1 MSNLEKFYNK
11 IFEDIE
17 ILVEEKK
24 INSAIEILEDELDAP
39 YIPIN
44 FQEKFEEKL
53 LELKFEKNYLND
65 EKKIEKIS
73 KIDFFEKNEKKISDL
88 DVIYFFKKFEKNLSE
103 NEIQMLIKKMESK
116 DIYNSKKI
124 IILENIKNLK
134 INKTLYFWNN
144 NTKKMHTLNLE
155 NILFIESIDFFIK
168 TNEKLNNIMSKEPTI
183 IELCYTI
190 VYSFYEYFFPVF
202 VFTYTYNEFVLGII
216 NVVENMLKGTNLN
229 NNEVSKDILKVIKK
243 MK

>member
-24 INSAIEILEDELDAP
+24 INLAIEILEDELDAP

-116 DIYNSKKI
+116 DISNSKKI

-134 INKTLYFWNN
+134 INKTLYF
-144 NTKKMHTLNLE
+144 
-155 NILFIESIDFFIK
+155 
-168 TNEKLNNIMSKEPTI
+168 
-183 IELCYTI
+183 
-190 VYSFYEYFFPVF
+190 
-202 VFTYTYNEFVLGII
+202 
-216 NVVENMLKGTNLN
+216 
-229 NNEVSKDILKVIKK
+229 
-243 MK
+243 